1 MLTCAMVVVS
11 EPVSPTLSSLRNLC
25 SLRASALSVDFH
37 PASDSHFTMA
47 QFAGSGAHDKSP
59 KLAPHN
65 PAHNS
70 FIISVYEPSA
80 SVDSKALTG
89 ALSPLESTF
98 TRKPGAGPIIV
109 TQELRHNIPFCAHA
123 GNAAN
128 PFLSWS
134 YFITSGHLRGW
145 GRATRRLQP
154 KVRFGMT
161 RPILVAWSRGSD
173 SKVQG

>member
-1 MLTCAMVVVS
+1 MLTCGMIAS
-11 EPVSPTLSSLRNLC
+11 CESATATPSTLRTLC
-25 SLRASALSVDFH
+25 ALRASALSVDFH
-37 PASDSHFTMA
+37 PAPDSHFTTA

-59 KLAPHN
+59 IFASDNLS
-65 PAHNS
+65 HNS
-70 FIISVYEPSA
+70 FIISVYEPSV
-80 SVDSKALTG
+80 SVDSKALRG
-89 ALSPLESTF
+89 SLSSLESTF

-134 YFITSGHLRGW
+134 YFITSGHPRGW

-154 KVRFGMT
+154 KVRSGMT
-161 RPILVAWSRGSD
+161 RPILIAWSRGSD
-173 SKVQG
+173 RKVQV